1 MKHLSAVFF
10 SILLFRVNGLLA
22 LKKDPEAIHVS

>member
-10 SILLFRVNGLLA
+10 SILLCRVNGLLA
-22 LKKDPEAIHVS
+22 LKQYPEAIHVS